1 MNSRTSRAQRQATA
15 VLAAHFSAPRVR
27 MRRRRRVRRRP
38 GVRAVRGRSVNGH
51 DACFLVFQSAAEDP
65 RPGVHRLTNHGVR
78 SLGHGGH
85 VLVGDVVHR
94 AGVER
99 DQEPRHPMP
108 PFPGRPPLAEVDGAV
123 RQTARRPVPHRPL
136 PRRSSTKPG
145 LPRSGRTPEQPPTEP
160 SEARSRRDGCGQHPG
175 DEVRLHACATC
186 VAARRGHRGV
196 LAVLRG
202 HLTDSPLPDRLHI
215 HIVLPASRCRERT
228 TPRAGEPRSAAAHA
242 GTTRPSRTPPASP
255 RSPPPRSPRSGRRA
269 RTPGS
274 ARPGRSARRP

>member
-15 VLAAHFSAPRVR
+15 ILAGHFSASSREDASTTERPPTAWGYGPSVAVPS
-27 MRRRRRVRRRP
+27 MAAMLAFWFSSPPRRP
-38 GVRAVRGRSVNGH
+38 T
-51 DACFLVFQSAAEDP
+51 P
-65 RPGVHRLTNHGVR
+65 
-78 SLGHGGH
+78 
-85 VLVGDVVHR
+85 
-94 AGVER
+94 
-99 DQEPRHPMP
+99 
-108 PFPGRPPLAEVDGAV
+108 
-123 RQTARRPVPHRPL
+123 
-136 PRRSSTKPG
+136 RSSTKPG

-215 HIVLPASRCRERT
+215 HIVLPASQCRERT
-228 TPRAGEPRSAAAHA
+228 TPRAGEPTSAAAHA
-242 GTTRPSRTPPASP
+242 GTTRPSRTPHASP